1 MSSETITVEIWRG
14 KEEGEFQTYQVPRME
29 SQTVLDIVTYV
40 QRNLDPG
47 LSYRFACRVGPP
59 RFARPCFSRAW
70 RSRSLRNSKTRPHA
84 VSIACGS

>member
-40 QRNLDPG
+40 
-47 LSYRFACRVGPP
+47 
-59 RFARPCFSRAW
+59 
-70 RSRSLRNSKTRPHA
+70 
-84 VSIACGS
+84 